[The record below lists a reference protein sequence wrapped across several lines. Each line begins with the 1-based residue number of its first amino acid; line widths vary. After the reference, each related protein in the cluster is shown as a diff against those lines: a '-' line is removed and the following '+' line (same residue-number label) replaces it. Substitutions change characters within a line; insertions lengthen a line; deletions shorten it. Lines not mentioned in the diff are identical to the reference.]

1 MVTQMNTTLHY
12 FGNEMDKNG
21 MPTPYFSYVLNTS
34 TLPVG
39 SLATIVSY
47 STIQEKLL
55 LHHRAPDGGTEED
68 AVKIV
73 ESYLDRLH
81 PGLNKRRT

>member
-1 MVTQMNTTLHY
+1 MVSWMNTTLHY
-12 FGNEMDKNG
+12 FGNNTDKNG
-21 MPTPYFSYVLNTS
+21 LPAPYFSYVVNTS
-34 TLPVG
+34 TLPIG
-39 SLATIVSY
+39 CIATIVSY

-55 LHHRAPDGGTEED
+55 LHHRAPEGSSEED
-68 AVKIV
+68 AVKVV